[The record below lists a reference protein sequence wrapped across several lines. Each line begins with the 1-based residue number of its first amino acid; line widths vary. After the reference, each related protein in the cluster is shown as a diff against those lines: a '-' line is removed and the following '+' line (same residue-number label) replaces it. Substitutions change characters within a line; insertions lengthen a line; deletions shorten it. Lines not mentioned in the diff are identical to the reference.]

1 MKDEEKLTETFN
13 FKSNKTRKILKKA
26 KILTLVRTITVS
38 LLVFVLLSAA
48 IVITNAVMLNRI
60 AMDELA
66 NEQIFDL
73 VARPNIYMSQYQIN
87 DGFLTG
93 KLDYATYRIVGNR
106 PVYNGTYK
114 IQYNIIPIVTGI
126 YGYSERGQL
135 IQVEAEDEYSYYNK
149 VGNREMKFYHPY
161 IEYKAYQNDL
171 FMLEEI
177 GEDKYLEMAL
187 SFDRE
192 YSLEEV
198 QAMLTDEVK
207 LVWYWVDTYNEGDLD
222 KMKGHYAEFIG
233 NDGQPTGEKEYQEPR
248 FLFANQVYGMKGV
261 TSTGRII
268 DDPYCSFVEAIN
280 AGLNRKNR
288 YQLQFQGLY
297 DSLSNDKGEIIEDDI
312 RIIGAVVTGDTAS
325 MKVLKDKEYI
335 KASALG
341 IVVDKF

>member
-1 MKDEEKLTETFN
+1 MKDEEKLTETFDFN
-13 FKSNKTRKILKKA
+13 SNKTRKILKKA
-26 KILTLVRTITVS
+26 KILTLVRTITIS

-48 IVITNAVMLNRI
+48 VVITNAVMLNRI

-73 VARPNIYMSQYQIN
+73 VARPNTYMSQYQVN

-93 KLDYATYRIVGNR
+93 ELEYVTYRIVGNR

-114 IQYNIIPIVTGI
+114 IKYKIIPIVPGI

-135 IQVEAEDEYSYYNK
+135 TQIEVENGYSYYNK
-149 VGNREMKFYHPY
+149 VGQREMKFYHPY
-161 IEYKAYQNDL
+161 IEYEAYQNDL
-171 FMLEEI
+171 AMLEGI

-192 YSLEEV
+192 YSFKEV
-198 QAMLTDEVK
+198 QSMLPDGIKV
-207 LVWYWVDTYNEGDLD
+207 VWYWVNTYNEEDLD
-222 KMKGHYAEFIG
+222 KIKGHYKEVIS
-233 NDGQPTGEKEYQEPR
+233 DDRQKTGEKEYQEPR
-248 FLFANQVYGMKGV
+248 ILFANEVYGMKGV

-280 AGLNRKNR
+280 AGLNRKNS
-288 YQLQFQGLY
+288 YQSQFKKLY
-297 DSLSNDKGEIIEDDI
+297 DNLRNGKDEITKDDI
-312 RIIGAVVTGDTAS
+312 RIIGVVVTGDTAS

-335 KASALG
+335 KASTLG
-341 IVVDKF
+341 IVIDKF